1 MEATIMNHRTTRT
14 PFSIALYFIVASLF
28 VASFIGCTG
37 TSIITESKIAYGKV
51 TISWNNVPGAISY
64 NIYFSSAA
72 GVTQWNSHKIPS
84 ALNPITVIDLDPGKT
99 YYFAIT
105 VVDKSGESKI
115 LSEKSYAVTNKGGF
129 INFGDLTQESQVTKE
144 LVPEGHVIMSWDDVP
159 NAVSYNIYYSDS
171 PGATKQNGK
180 KIANVMSP
188 YTIKGLERGKTYY
201 FVVTA
206 VTNSGESKGSEELP
220 FTVNQ

>member
-1 MEATIMNHRTTRT
+1 MNHRIDRIHL
-14 PFSIALYFIVASLF
+14 SVALYFLIGLLC

-37 TSIITESKIAYGKV
+37 TNIITESKIAYGKV
-51 TISWNNVPGAISY
+51 TISWHNVPGAISY
-64 NIYFSSAA
+64 NIYFSGAA
-72 GVTQWNSHKIPS
+72 GVTQWNSHKIS
-84 ALNPITVIDLDPGKT
+84 SELNPITVIDLDPGKT

-144 LVPEGHVIMSWDDVP
+144 LVSEGQVIMSWDNVP
-159 NAVSYNIYYSDS
+159 NAISYNIYYSDS

-180 KIANVMSP
+180 KIVSVMSP

-206 VTNSGESKGSEELP
+206 VTNSGETKGSEELP
-220 FTVNQ
+220 FKVNQ

>member
-1 MEATIMNHRTTRT
+1 MNHRINRIHL
-14 PFSIALYFIVASLF
+14 SIALYFIVASLF

-37 TSIITESKIAYGKV
+37 TNIITESKIAYGKV
-51 TISWNNVPGAISY
+51 TISWNNIPGVISY
-64 NIYFSSAA
+64 NIYFSKAA
-72 GVTQWNSHKIPS
+72 GVTQWNSQKIHS
-84 ALNPITVIDLDPGKT
+84 AVNPITVIDLDPGKT

-115 LSEKSYAVTNKGGF
+115 LSEKSYAVTNMGGF
-129 INFGDLTQESQVTKE
+129 INFGDLTEESQVTKE
-144 LVPEGHVIMSWDDVP
+144 LVPEGQVIMSWDNVP
-159 NAVSYNIYYSDS
+159 NAISYNIYYSDS
-171 PGATKQNGK
+171 PGTTKQNGK

-188 YTIKGLERGKTYY
+188 FTIKGLERGKIYY

-206 VTNSGESKGSEELP
+206 VTNIGESKESEELP